1 MAKVDQMETAI
12 GKSMREKNEVVKS
25 DKVIRRELTAVLT
38 VGTLVDGNLITDDL
52 STYCMSIKVGNRA
65 LFY

>member
-1 MAKVDQMETAI
+1 
-12 GKSMREKNEVVKS
+12 MREKNEVVKS